1 MPAGCEVHAPH
12 RLGPHAA
19 PTTLITACLIPQI
32 WLKHAAKTADYAR
45 EMPELS
51 VTPAHPAGSRERA
64 RRAEALRLHRSDKRA
79 QKMAA
84 AGELAYLRAQLRVA
98 GRLTARLAAMRDV
111 EQMVGLVVDELH
123 DTFAFYLAAIQRLD
137 GDGVLRLL
145 AGRGHLADVMTEFLL
160 VEQPLGEGVNGRVA
174 RTGATALVHDTL
186 LDRDY
191 IARDPQTDPRSELS
205 VAIVVDDRV
214 WGVLNIEAV
223 EPHAFR
229 EADAVLVEAIVASLG
244 SAIHR
249 AALIDDLEGA
259 FTTTLAA
266 LTSTVEA
273 KDDYTSAHGE
283 DVAGLSERVAAR
295 MGLSAAEVRDVRYA
309 AMLHDVG
316 KIAVPSEILLK
327 PGPLSDDEWVLMHSH
342 AAVGGE
348 LVSRID
354 AFAHL
359 APAVRASHERWD
371 GGGYP
376 DGLAGEGIPLAAR
389 IIAACD
395 TYDAIITDRPY
406 RPARAPS
413 EALVELDRVA
423 GAQLDPRA
431 VAALGQE
438 LAEA

>member
-1 MPAGCEVHAPH
+1 
-12 RLGPHAA
+12 
-19 PTTLITACLIPQI
+19 
-32 WLKHAAKTADYAR
+32 
-45 EMPELS
+45 MPELS
-51 VTPAHPAGSRERA
+51 VRSARPPGSHERE
-64 RRAEALRLHRSDKRA
+64 RRAEALRAHRSDKRA

-111 EQMVGLVVDELH
+111 EEMARLVVDELH
-123 DTFAFYLAAIQRLD
+123 GTFAFYLAAIQRLD
-137 GDGVLRLL
+137 GDGVLRLV
-145 AGRGHLADVMTEFLL
+145 AGRGPLAEVMTEFLL
-160 VEQPLGEGVNGRVA
+160 FEQAVSVGVNGRVA
-174 RTGATALVHDTL
+174 RTGTTALVLDTRE
-186 LDRDY
+186 DGDY
-191 IARDPQTDPRSELS
+191 IVRDPQTDPRSELS
-205 VAIVVDDRV
+205 VAIVVDGRV

-223 EPHAFR
+223 EPGAFR
-229 EADAVLVEAIVASLG
+229 EADAVLVETIVASLG
-244 SAIHR
+244 CAVHR
-249 AALIDDLEGA
+249 AELIDDLESA

-283 DVAGLSERVAAR
+283 DVAGMAERVALR
-295 MGLSAAEVRDVRYA
+295 MGLSGGEVRDVRYA
-309 AMLHDVG
+309 AMLHDIG

-327 PGPLSDDEWVLMHSH
+327 AGPLNDDEWVLMRSH

-376 DGLAGEGIPLAAR
+376 DGLAGEKIPLAAR
-389 IIAACD
+389 IIAVCD

-406 RPARAPS
+406 RRARTPEEALAELARAS
-413 EALVELDRVA
+413 GTQLDGGVVEALVL
-423 GAQLDPRA
+423 
-431 VAALGQE
+431 E
-438 LAEA
+438 LAEG